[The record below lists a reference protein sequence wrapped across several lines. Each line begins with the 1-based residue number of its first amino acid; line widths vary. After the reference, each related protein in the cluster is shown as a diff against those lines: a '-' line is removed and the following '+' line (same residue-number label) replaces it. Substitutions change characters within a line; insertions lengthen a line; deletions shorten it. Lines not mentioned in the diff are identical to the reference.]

1 MKMTIHQYPTFA
13 RVRDIAGKIA
23 TGIGA
28 LKTGYDIGKTVY
40 GAARVVIPA
49 MAALA
54 PVGL

>member
-1 MKMTIHQYPTFA
+1 MTIHQYPTFG

-28 LKTGYDIGKTVY
+28 LETGYDIGKTVY

-49 MAALA
+49 L
-54 PVGL
+54 P

>member
-1 MKMTIHQYPTFA
+1 MSIHQYPTFA

-23 TGIGA
+23 IGIEA
-28 LKTGYDIGKTVY
+28 LKTEYDIGKTVY

-49 MAALA
+49 MAALG

>member
-1 MKMTIHQYPTFA
+1 MTIHQYPTFG
-13 RVRDIAGKIA
+13 RVRDIAGKFA

-28 LKTGYDIGKTVY
+28 LKTGYDIGRTVY
-40 GAARVVIPA
+40 SARVVIPA